1 VQRHRAEG
9 EPVERLLGD
18 GRWYRISQRTTGSGG
33 IVQIFAD
40 ITELIGRQTALS
52 ESQRQFRDFAETSAD
67 WL

>member
-1 VQRHRAEG
+1 MAA
-9 EPVERLLGD
+9 
-18 GRWYRISQRTTGSGG
+18 G
-33 IVQIFAD
+33 IAYHSAPPDPAASSRYFAD